1 MTSFLT
7 WLFNLDLK
15 FQKLIAVLFALVF
28 ALVASSISLL
38 LLSHSNSLVA
48 ENTEKRELLG
58 KLTRIAELK
67 PDMQNSNASTN
78 SYDDIFL
85 RGETVAVA
93 GANLHSIVDGM
104 ARANN
109 VSISSVTNLPVK
121 VQAGVELVGLKLV
134 IIGPLEKVH
143 KVIFGI
149 ETANP
154 PLLVGDMAIQ
164 GVRSQSKL
172 VEPNIAVNI
181 DIFGAKRPELQSAIK
196 SEES

>member
-15 FQKLIAVLFALVF
+15 FQKLMAVLFSLIFILAI
-28 ALVASSISLL
+28 AASSLFL
-38 LLSHSNSLVA
+38 VRNSNSLVA
-48 ENTEKRELLG
+48 ENVDKRELLG

-67 PDMQNSNASTN
+67 PDLKGSQSSTN

-85 RGETVAVA
+85 RGETVAVL

-109 VSISSVTNLPVK
+109 VSISSVTNLPIK

-134 IIGPLEKVH
+134 IVGPLEKVH

-154 PLLVGDMAIQ
+154 PLLVGDMVIQ

-172 VEPNIAVNI
+172 VEPNIAVNV
-181 DIFGAKRPELQSAIK
+181 DIFGAKRPQLQSVLK